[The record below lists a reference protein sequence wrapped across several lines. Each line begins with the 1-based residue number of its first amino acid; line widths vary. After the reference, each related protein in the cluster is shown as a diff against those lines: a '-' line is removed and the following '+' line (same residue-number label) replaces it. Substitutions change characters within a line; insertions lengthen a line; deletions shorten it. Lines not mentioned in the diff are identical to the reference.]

1 MENDLIQARRNK
13 LQAIKDAGCVAFPN
27 GFTPNITISYFNQL
41 FQKMTREELEALEK
55 NSEENPSYHLAGRI
69 HLHRVMGK
77 TSFAHIGDHSG
88 RLQLYLKENLGEDV
102 THTPS
107 NQYQAF
113 KKFDLGDIVGVSG
126 CPYRTQKG
134 ELSLRVT
141 SILLLTKSLL
151 PFPDKHAGL
160 TDLETRYRQRYLDLI
175 SNPESM
181 EIFQNR
187 SHIVQAIRI
196 FMVQKNFLE
205 VETPMLHP
213 IPGGANARPFIT
225 HHNTLDIDLYLRI
238 APELYLKRLIV
249 GGLTRVFE
257 INRNF
262 RNEGMS
268 PRHNPEFTMMEF
280 YQAYATHDDLMRLI
294 ENLFSSLQVHLT
306 LVGVD
311 ISKYRGCQFRF
322 PFRRT
327 PMSVAVQQAVPSLD
341 VNNLLVMQTYA
352 TRYKGYRE
360 SMCRGELLSMIFEE
374 EVQHTL
380 IEPTFIT
387 EFPIEI
393 SPLARRSDNRPDIAE
408 RFELYMN
415 GQELANGF
423 SELNDPDDQADR
435 FRKQVES
442 RQLTGNEEAMF
453 FDEDYITALQYG
465 MPPTAGAGIGIDR
478 LVAILLDQ
486 PSIKDVILFPTQR
499 PR

>member
-1 MENDLIQARRNK
+1 MENDLVQARRNK
-13 LQAIKDAGCVAFPN
+13 LQAIKDAGSIPFPN
-27 GFTPNITISYFNQL
+27 GFSPNITISDFTNS
-41 FQKMTREELEALEK
+41 FQKLTREELEAREK
-55 NSEENPSYHLAGRI
+55 SPKENIIYRVAGRI

-77 TSFAHIGDHSG
+77 TTFAHIGDHSG
-88 RLQLYLKENLGEDV
+88 RLQLYLKENLGDDV
-102 THTPS
+102 NHTPS
-107 NQYQAF
+107 EQYQAF
-113 KKFDLGDIVGVSG
+113 KKFDLGDIIGAEG
-126 CPYRTQKG
+126 YPYRTQKG

-141 SILLLTKSLL
+141 RIELLTKSLL

-160 TDLETRYRQRYLDLI
+160 ADLETRYRQRYLDLI
-175 SNPESM
+175 SNSESM
-181 EIFQNR
+181 AVFQNR

-196 FMVQKNFLE
+196 FMVQKDFLE

-225 HHNTLDIDLYLRI
+225 HHNTLDLDLYLRI

-280 YQAYATHDDLMRLI
+280 YQAYATHEDLMRLI
-294 ENLFSSLQVHLT
+294 ESLFNSIQVHL
-306 LVGVD
+306 VMAGVD
-311 ISKYRGCQFRF
+311 VSKYRGCQFKA
-322 PFRRT
+322 PFRRIS
-327 PMSVAVQQAVPSLD
+327 MAAAVQQAVPSVDISNLD
-341 VNNLLVMQTYA
+341 ALRNYA
-352 TRYKGYRE
+352 GRYKAYQA
-360 SMCRGELLSMIFEE
+360 SMNRGEVLSLIFEE
-374 EVQHTL
+374 EVERTL
-380 IEPTFIT
+380 LEPTFIT

-393 SPLARRSDNRPDIAE
+393 SPLARRSDTKPEVAE

-442 RQLTGNEEAMF
+442 RQVTGNQEAMF

-499 PR
+499 PK

>member
-1 MENDLIQARRNK
+1 MENDLVQARRNK
-13 LQAIKDAGCVAFPN
+13 LQAIKDSGSVPFPN
-27 GFTPNITISYFNQL
+27 GFTPNITISGFTSL
-41 FQKMTREELEALEK
+41 FQKMSREELEALEK
-55 NSEENPSYHLAGRI
+55 DPEENIIYQVAGRI

-88 RLQLYLKENLGEDV
+88 RLQLYLKENLGDD
-102 THTPS
+102 THHTPS
-107 NQYQAF
+107 NEYQAF
-113 KKFDLGDIVGVSG
+113 KKYDLGDIVGVCG
-126 CPYRTQKG
+126 YPYRTQKG

-141 SILLLTKSLL
+141 KIELLTKSLL

-160 TDLETRYRQRYLDLI
+160 EDLETRYRQRYLDLI
-175 SNPESM
+175 SNSESM
-181 EIFQNR
+181 KIFQNR
-187 SHIVQAIRI
+187 SHIIQAIRI

-280 YQAYATHDDLMRLI
+280 YQAYATHNDLMLLI
-294 ENLFSSLQVHLT
+294 ENLFSSLQVHLV
-306 LVGVD
+306 LVGID
-311 ISKYRGCQFRF
+311 ITKYRGCQFKLPF
-322 PFRRT
+322 PRIS
-327 PMSVAVQQAVPSLD
+327 MGSAVQQAVPSLD
-341 VNNLLVMQTYA
+341 IHNPTALHNYA
-352 TRYKGYRE
+352 IRYKSYHE
-360 SMCRGELLSMIFEE
+360 SLSHGELLSLIFEE
-374 EVQHTL
+374 EVEHTL
-380 IEPTFIT
+380 IDPTFIT
-387 EFPIEI
+387 DFPIEI
-393 SPLARRSDNRPDIAE
+393 SPLARRSDTRPDVAE

-453 FDEDYITALQYG
+453 FDEDYITALRYG

-486 PSIKDVILFPTQR
+486 LSIKDVILFPTQR

>member
-1 MENDLIQARRNK
+1 MDDLIQARRNK
-13 LQAIKDAGCVAFPN
+13 LQTIKDAGSIPFPN
-27 GFTPNITISYFNQL
+27 SFSPSITISEFTDF
-41 FQKMTREELEALEK
+41 FQKKTREELEAQERDP
-55 NSEENPSYHLAGRI
+55 EENIIYRIAGRI

-88 RLQLYLKENLGEDV
+88 RLQLYLKENIGEDV
-102 THTPS
+102 SHTPS
-107 NQYQAF
+107 DQYQAF
-113 KKFDLGDIVGVSG
+113 KKFDLGDIVGVCG
-126 CPYRTQKG
+126 YPYRTQKG
-134 ELSLRVT
+134 ELSLRV
-141 SILLLTKSLL
+141 IKIELLTKSLL

-160 TDLETRYRQRYLDLI
+160 ADLETRYRQRYLDLI
-175 SNPESM
+175 ANPESM
-181 EIFQNR
+181 AIFQSR

-196 FMVQKNFLE
+196 FMVQKHFLE

-225 HHNTLDIDLYLRI
+225 HHNTLDVDLYLRI

-280 YQAYATHDDLMRLI
+280 YQAYATHEDLMHLI
-294 ENLFSSLQVHLT
+294 ENLFNTIQVHL
-306 LVGVD
+306 VMAGVD
-311 ISKYRGCQFRF
+311 TSKYRGCQFRA
-322 PFRRT
+322 PFRRI
-327 PMSVAVQQAVPSLD
+327 PMATAVQQAVSSLD
-341 VNNLLVMQTYA
+341 VSNLEALRSHAV
-352 TRYKGYRE
+352 RYKSYHD
-360 SMCRGELLSMIFEE
+360 SMNRGELLSLIFEE

-380 IEPTFIT
+380 LDPTFIT
-387 EFPIEI
+387 DFPIEI
-393 SPLARRSDNRPDIAE
+393 SPLARRSDTRPNIAE

-465 MPPTAGAGIGIDR
+465 MPPAAGAGIGIDR

>member
-1 MENDLIQARRNK
+1 MENDLIQARRSK
-13 LQAIKDAGCVAFPN
+13 LQTIKDGGAIPFPN
-27 GFTPNITISYFNQL
+27 GFTPTITTGDFIYRFN
-41 FQKMTREELEALEK
+41 KKTREELEA
-55 NSEENPSYHLAGRI
+55 ENVIYNMAGRI

-77 TSFAHIGDHSG
+77 TSFAHMGDHSG
-88 RLQLYLKENLGEDV
+88 RVQLYLKENIGEDV
-102 THTPS
+102 NHTPS
-107 NQYQAF
+107 EQYQAF
-113 KKFDLGDIVGVSG
+113 KKFDLGDIVGVCG
-126 CPYRTQKG
+126 YPYRTQKG
-134 ELSLRVT
+134 ELSLRV
-141 SILLLTKSLL
+141 IKIELLTKSLL

-187 SHIVQAIRI
+187 SHIVQGIRI

-213 IPGGANARPFIT
+213 IPGGANARPFVT

-280 YQAYATHDDLMRLI
+280 YQAYATHEDLMYLI
-294 ENLFSSLQVHLT
+294 ERLFNSIQVHL
-306 LVGVD
+306 VMAGVD
-311 ISKYRGCQFRF
+311 VSKYCGCQFKL
-322 PFRRT
+322 PFRRIS
-327 PMSVAVQQAVPSLD
+327 MADAVQQAVSSLD
-341 VNNLLVMQTYA
+341 VSDATALRTYA
-352 TRYKGYRE
+352 ARYKAYHE
-360 SMCRGELLSMIFEE
+360 AMSRGELLSLVFEE

-380 IEPTFIT
+380 IDPTFIT
-387 EFPIEI
+387 DFPIEI
-393 SPLARRSDNRPDIAE
+393 SPLARRSDARPDIAE

-435 FRKQVES
+435 FRKQVDL
-442 RQLTGNEEAMF
+442 RQLNGNEEAMF
-453 FDEDYITALQYG
+453 FDEDFITALQYG